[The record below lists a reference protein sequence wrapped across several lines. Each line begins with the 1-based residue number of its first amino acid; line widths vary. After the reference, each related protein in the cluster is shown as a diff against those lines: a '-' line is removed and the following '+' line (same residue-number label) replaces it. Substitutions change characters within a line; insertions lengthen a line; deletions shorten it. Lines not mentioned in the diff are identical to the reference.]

1 VPRELTGPQR
11 ETIAALNDERPIAFC
26 EIEPPGDTVAF
37 TLCAGDAPGLF
48 SYISGV
54 LGARGLNILNGEVL
68 TTTDGYAVDRF
79 LGTVTPA
86 ILRDSGGFERW
97 ITTLEEELC
106 LVLAPLYRGS
116 PDHRAVR
123 DAVVERVAAT
133 MEPPA
138 GVPQADAMRQ
148 LLPIEIEITEEGG
161 MTRITVDSQD
171 TAFFL
176 YSLSSAL
183 AMQDI
188 SIRQVEIDTR
198 GDRIR
203 DVFHVTSSTGK
214 PITRPADR
222 RRLQLSILVTKQFSH
237 FLHSA
242 ADPQG
247 AFTRFEELVR
257 QVAEEGAD
265 QRLQQ
270 LLADPEAQR
279 ELARL
284 LGASDFLWEDFIR
297 LQYESLLPLLR
308 EESSRKLLSTP
319 SQELEARLDQL
330 LATAESPQDRRAVLN
345 RFKDHESYLIDAD
358 HILQRNTDFFFL
370 SHRLTR
376 LAEVV
381 VDRAFRIAWNGLVVR
396 YGEPRTAGG
405 LPAEYAVFG
414 LGKMGGSA
422 LGYASDIELLLV
434 YGDHGETTGTGG
446 RVDFSGV
453 AGATGTT
460 AGAGAA
466 AGADMEVI
474 TNREFFE
481 KLVVNATDLIE
492 AKREGI
498 FRIDLRLRPYGDDGP
513 RAVHLESFIEYFG
526 PTGKAHSA
534 ERLALIRL
542 RFVAGD
548 AELGRRVVVIRDHLV
563 YETGSI
569 SIGEIRELRRRQ
581 AEEKVTAGRHNAKF
595 SPGALV
601 DLEYNV
607 QLLQVARGRTS
618 RELRNPGIHA
628 TLRGLSEEG
637 AIDPVEA
644 EAMIR
649 AYRFLRNLINGLRM
663 LRGNAQDLD
672 LPGYDTSEFLHLA
685 RRMGYRNQDELDSA
699 DQLRVDFEV
708 ETAAVRGFVERHLGQ
723 DALPELPG
731 GNPADLVLADT
742 LSEDLSTA
750 LLAEAGFQNPSRG
763 VANLRRMAAEDED
776 HAGGDADST
785 SISDPGATP
794 GATTTRETFARLLVL
809 AWDYLVRSSDPD
821 MALNNWERFTDQVGD
836 RKTFFRQLLAQPR
849 RMEMMLRIFAGSQF
863 LADTLIRD
871 PVFLE
876 WISDPRVVQEPTTR
890 ENMEEELRR
899 ALAEGRD
906 RTERLNAVRRFRR
919 REILRIGT
927 RDICLAGTFGEVVR
941 ELSALARAITEVTL
955 AHVLDE
961 IPREERDDLGRFC
974 ILAFGKLGGAE
985 LNYSSDI
992 DLLAIFEPAEG
1003 LNDQEQ
1009 RCSRVFRQVVRDLS
1023 DFTRDGRAY
1032 RVDLR
1037 LRPWGNAG
1045 RLVYAVDTVL
1055 RYYETEADLWE
1066 LQALIKLAPIA
1077 GDLDLGRSFLDQLRP
1092 VFSRRV
1098 QRAGRNRIMQTVR
1111 TLRQRAVE
1119 QYGTTGG
1126 SDVKNGTGGIRDIEF
1141 LLQALQMLHH
1151 NLYPELLT
1159 GNTMAGLMHLEE
1171 AGLMEPS
1178 TVEQLRDDYRFLR
1191 RIEHFLQV
1199 YEDRQLHAIPTE
1211 PRALAKLA
1219 RIVMEDEPQAL
1230 SVRLDETLA
1239 RVRDEYERVTGVD
1252 RD

>member
-1 VPRELTGPQR
+1 MSRELTRSQQD
-11 ETIAALNDERPIAFC
+11 TIAALTDEQPVALC
-26 EIEPPGDTVAF
+26 EITIPDDTVAF
-37 TLCAGDAPGLF
+37 TLCARDAPGLF
-48 SYISGV
+48 SYISGI
-54 LGARGLNILNGEVL
+54 LGARGMNILNGEVL
-68 TTTDGYAVDRF
+68 TTAEGYAVDHFR
-79 LGTVTPA
+79 GTIPA
-86 ILRDSGGFERW
+86 AVLQEEGRVQNW
-97 ITTLEEELC
+97 ITALEHELRA
-106 LVLAPLYRGS
+106 VLAPLYRTI

-123 DAVVERVAAT
+123 DAVVEKVAAT
-133 MEPPA
+133 MEPDTGTRQS
-138 GVPQADAMRQ
+138 GVVKQ
-148 LLPIEIEITEEGG
+148 LLPIEISITDEED
-161 MTRITVDSQD
+161 MTKISVDSED

-198 GDRIR
+198 DDHIR
-203 DVFHVTSSTGK
+203 DVFHVTSATGK
-214 PITRPADR
+214 PITDPAER

-237 FLHSA
+237 FLYGA

-257 QVAEEGAD
+257 QVAREGAD

-270 LLADPEAQR
+270 LLADPEAQQ

-319 SQELEARLDQL
+319 SHELEGKLDQVM
-330 LATAESPQDRRAVLN
+330 AAAESPADRRAALN

-381 VDRAFRIAWNGLVVR
+381 VARAFRIAWHELAAR

-422 LGYASDIELLLV
+422 LGYASDIELLV
-434 YGDHGETTGTGG
+434 IYGDHGETTGNAG
-446 RVDFSGV
+446 RVRKGGEGK
-453 AGATGTT
+453 AR
-460 AGAGAA
+460 GAGG
-466 AGADMEVI
+466 AGGEAI
-474 TNREFFE
+474 SNREFFE
-481 KLVVNATDLIE
+481 KLVVSATELVE

-498 FRIDLRLRPYGDDGP
+498 FRIDLRLRPHGNDGP

-542 RFVAGD
+542 RPVAGD

-569 SIGEIRELRRRQ
+569 STGEIRELRKRQ
-581 AEEKVTAGRHNAKF
+581 ADEKVVAGRYNAKF

-637 AIDPVEA
+637 AIDPEEA

-672 LPGYDTSEFLHLA
+672 LPGFGTREFVHLA
-685 RRMGYRNQDELDSA
+685 RRMGYRNQEELSSA

-731 GNPADLVLADT
+731 GNPADLVLSDT
-742 LSEDLSTA
+742 LSEELSTA
-750 LLAEAGFQNPSRG
+750 LLAEAGFQNPARG
-763 VANLRRMAAEDED
+763 VDNLRRMATEEAPDQ
-776 HAGGDADST
+776 AATST
-785 SISDPGATP
+785 TDPET
-794 GATTTRETFARLLVL
+794 TTTRETFARLLVL
-809 AWDYLVRSSDPD
+809 AWDYLIRSSDPD

-836 RKTFFRQLLAQPR
+836 RRAFFRQLLAQPR
-849 RMEMMLRIFAGSQF
+849 RMEMMLQIFAGSQF

-876 WISDPRVVQEPTTR
+876 WISDPRVVQDPKTR
-890 ENMEEELRR
+890 ERMEEELRQ
-899 ALAEGRD
+899 ALAEGQD
-906 RTERLNAVRRFRR
+906 RMERLNAVRRYRR

-927 RDICLAGTFGEVVR
+927 RDICLAGTFGDVVR
-941 ELSALARAITEVTL
+941 ELSALARAITEVSL
-955 AHVLDE
+955 EHVLAELSGDA
-961 IPREERDDLGRFC
+961 RDTLGRFC

-992 DLLAIFEPAEG
+992 DLLAIYEPRDG
-1003 LNDQEQ
+1003 LQDQEQ
-1009 RCSRVFRQVVRDLS
+1009 QCSRVFRQVVRDLS

-1045 RLVYAVDTVL
+1045 RLVYATDTVL

-1066 LQALIKLAPIA
+1066 LQALIKLAPVA
-1077 GDLDLGRSFLDQLRP
+1077 GDLALGKAFLEQLRP

-1151 NLYPELLT
+1151 SLYPELFT
-1159 GNTMAGLMHLEE
+1159 GNTLAGLMHLEE
-1171 AGLMEPS
+1171 AGLMEPGK
-1178 TVEQLRDDYRFLR
+1178 VEQLREDYRFLR

-1219 RIVMEDEPQAL
+1219 RIVVEDEPQAL
-1230 SVRLDETLA
+1230 NRRLEKTLK
-1239 RVRDEYERVTGVD
+1239 RVREEYERVTGVD